1 MTKFD
6 ELKKRFPNLIP
17 VQELRSNVSIV
28 ELAIHYGYL
37 LKLNKGK
44 ARPVLEN
51 VAYNDVILI
60 KNAQDASQQVY
71 QRVGNFTDS
80 GTIINFIR
88 NRLATVFSKFNRSGE
103 DEFKNIVSVLYDY
116 LRIDPEQV
124 DLNRRATDQLVE
136 RKPKSVFSLDLV
148 DLRPLENDNY
158 LKTRHISLET
168 INSLEFINRIAT
180 QITYFD
186 PQKHQIVDFTAVK
199 DNPSHSH
206 FQFSNVAFP
215 YYDGVSTEVTGLEIR
230 NENVKLH
237 APGSDKTSSVFVSN
251 LPPKVEQFFIME
263 SAIDALSHKQ
273 LRNLRGD
280 TKFNSVYFS
289 TGGHLTSE
297 QVNTITRY
305 INASNK
311 ASDWKISL
319 AFDNDAKGFAY
330 DLQFIQQLLA
340 TKFPLRSVSV
350 GQYKIGFAL
359 PTQETYRAFRED
371 LLNRIKAYNEMILG
385 QLSISLNAN
394 TTESTDLLISIDQT
408 TDQLVLSLPEANLPL
423 SYFTKSLLELSGLN
437 KRICINKSTSKDFNQ
452 DLQQEI
458 LTTSDLGD

>member
-37 LKLNKGK
+37 LKLHKGK

-71 QRVGNFTDS
+71 QRVDNFTDS
-80 GTIINFIR
+80 GTIIQFIR
-88 NRLATVFSKFNRSGE
+88 NRLTTVFSRFNRSSE
-103 DEFKNIVSVLYDY
+103 DEFRNIVNVLYDY
-116 LRIDPEQV
+116 LRIDSEQIAINQRV
-124 DLNRRATDQLVE
+124 VNQLVE
-136 RKPKSVFSLDLV
+136 SGPRSAFSLDLF
-148 DLRPLENDNY
+148 DIRPLEKDNY
-158 LKTRHISLET
+158 LRTRHISSDI
-168 INSLEFINRIAT
+168 INSPEFIHRIAT

-186 PQKHQIVDFTAVK
+186 PQTKQVVDSTTLK
-199 DNPSHSH
+199 DNPSHPH
-206 FQFSNVAFP
+206 IQFSNVAFP

-230 NENVKLH
+230 NEHVKLH
-237 APGSDKTSSVFVSN
+237 ALGSDKTSSVFVSN
-251 LPPKVEQFFIME
+251 LPLKTEQFFIME

-289 TGGHLTSE
+289 TGGHLTPE
-297 QVNTITRY
+297 QVNTITQY
-305 INASNK
+305 INTSTK
-311 ASDWKISL
+311 APVWKINL
-319 AFDNDAKGFAY
+319 AFDNDPKGYVY

-350 GQYKIGFAL
+350 GQYKIGYAL
-359 PTQETYRAFRED
+359 PTQEIYRTFRAN
-371 LLNRIKAYNEMILG
+371 LLDRIEFYNEMILG
-385 QLSISLNAN
+385 QSSISLNAN
-394 TTESTDLLISIDQT
+394 ATESTDLFFFIDQT
-408 TDQLVLSLPEANLPL
+408 THQLVLSLPEATLPL

-437 KRICINKSTSKDFNQ
+437 KRICINKSTTKDYNQ

-458 LTTSDLGD
+458 LTTSDLGN